1 MLLLLPLCYPFGGS
15 DLPQYCPM
23 SVPAPV
29 RWGFMSLEFKRV
41 SYSEMSA
48 MMLKDVSN
56 YTSFAI
62 VITVETKETVI
73 SLSMSSSNMTTN
85 VRNIFFFFFN

>member
-1 MLLLLPLCYPFGGS
+1 
-15 DLPQYCPM
+15 
-23 SVPAPV
+23 
-29 RWGFMSLEFKRV
+29 
-41 SYSEMSA
+41 MSA

-56 YTSFAI
+56 YISFAI

-85 VRNIFFFFFN
+85 VRNIFFIFFFN